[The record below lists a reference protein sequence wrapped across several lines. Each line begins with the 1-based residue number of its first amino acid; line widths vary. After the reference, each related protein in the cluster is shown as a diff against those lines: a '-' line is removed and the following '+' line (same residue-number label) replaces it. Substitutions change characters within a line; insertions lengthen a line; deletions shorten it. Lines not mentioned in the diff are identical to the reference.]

1 MTMRPGRVF
10 RWAAGIA
17 GVVLML
23 AGCGEKYVPLT
34 EAQMARIDTRQALLD
49 CCASQA
55 GSFPPELVLSVE
67 RNSFWVAPAGRALK
81 VRPSWLEDDI
91 ELHHAV
97 LARARPLD
105 VLLIANA
112 SRASGVV
119 GGGTFGH
126 LAIYIG
132 TEAELRAMGLWSH
145 PLIVPFQDDIR
156 AGKVVIEALDKDVHL
171 SGSPELFETD
181 HIALLRPTS
190 ISASRRREA
199 IVALFGDMGARF
211 DFHFDVRDDSAIFC
225 TELLERALPELGLPA
240 RAMYGREVILP
251 DEIAAQTLAGVLP
264 FELRLFIRGYP
275 QGWRVQ
281 GAREMTA
288 LVLGTNM

>member
-1 MTMRPGRVF
+1 MRPGRVI
-10 RWAAGIA
+10 RWVAGIA
-17 GVVLML
+17 ALAVTL
-23 AGCGEKYVPLT
+23 AGCGEKYVPLS

-49 CCASQA
+49 CCPGQSGAI
-55 GSFPPELVLSVE
+55 PPDLVLSAE
-67 RNSFWVAPAGRALK
+67 RNSFWIAPASRAVK
-81 VRPSWLEDDI
+81 FRPSWLEDDI
-91 ELHHAV
+91 GLHQAV

-112 SRASGVV
+112 SRATGLI

-132 TEAELRAMGLWSH
+132 TEAELRDLGLWSH

-171 SGSPELFETD
+171 SGSPEVFETD
-181 HIALLRPTS
+181 HIALLRPTGVTT
-190 ISASRRREA
+190 SRRREA
-199 IVALFGDMGARF
+199 ILALFGDMGARF
-211 DFHFDVRDDSAIFC
+211 DFHFDVRDDSAIYC
-225 TELLERALPELGLPA
+225 TELLDRAMPELGLPT
-240 RAMYGREVILP
+240 REMYGREVILP
-251 DEIAAQTLAGVLP
+251 DEIAAQVLAGALP

-275 QGWRVQ
+275 EGWRVQ

-288 LVLGTNM
+288 LVLGTNL